1 MDPKAPEMN
10 EVERIYRLRDER
22 IERGEIHIILPEEEH
37 RKHQKDGTFPGPA
50 APTNEFE
57 APYDIANTSNIGG
70 GHEPRAPG
78 HHVTTHDPTP
88 HEIAGNDHV
97 LLVPDDKET
106 DRFCICGK
114 QNDN

>member
-1 MDPKAPEMN
+1 MN
-10 EVERIYRLRDER
+10 EVERIYRLRDQR

-57 APYDIANTSNIGG
+57 VPFDTTNMSNIGGGGAGG
-70 GHEPRAPG
+70 GHEPRPTNQIVPQDAIPYPNPG
-78 HHVTTHDPTP
+78 
-88 HEIAGNDHV
+88 A
-97 LLVPDDKET
+97 LALPDGTET
-106 DRFCICGK
+106 DRYCICAK